1 MDAICKDVK
10 YAVAMLRREWG
21 FTLAAILALALGIG
35 ATTAVFSVVYGV
47 LLRPLPFPESDRLV
61 RIYEEHPG
69 APRPPGDLETSNT
82 TLNAWTSRL
91 RSLENIAPYY
101 AVEYTVA
108 FPDGPVR
115 VHGGQ
120 VGPALFPL
128 LRATPQAG
136 RFFLPEDDAP
146 RANLFVVI
154 SDRLWRDRLHAAA
167 DVVGRT
173 LTIEGKPHVIVGIAR
188 PDFHFPDAE
197 AQLWT
202 PYDDPTRLDPTVQG
216 GVWLTLAIGRLVSG
230 ATAAQAAAE
239 GTAAARAVT
248 RPRALEVLFGAG
260 GPVKVHAV
268 PMVEEMTAAV
278 RPVLLVMSA
287 SVAFILLIACANVA
301 NLFLSRGVA
310 RQREFALRA
319 ALGAGRLR
327 LARQLLAES
336 GLLSLAGAAG
346 GILLAW
352 ALVRATGALAP
363 ADFPRLQDVR
373 VDATVALFAALVT
386 IVAALLTGLL
396 PAVRGT
402 SFNLSASLHGGDGAV
417 AGGFRGARARL
428 VRDAL
433 LVGEAALAA
442 LLIVGAALFG
452 RSFRALSSVDTG
464 YTPGNVLVAQVFP
477 PANAEPARV
486 AGFTAAL
493 VDRLRAD
500 PGVVSAGAG
509 NMMPFSQM
517 TFLTAFDLP
526 AGSSGGKPTRVRAW
540 SYAVTP
546 GYAESLGLRLRA
558 GRLFDRSD
566 EQPDRYPV
574 LVNEEFARRY
584 LDSTR
589 IVGRTFMGGAYG
601 AKNRT
606 EIVGLLGNVLKDG
619 ADKKVVPEVYT
630 VARRDLPLSYEIDL
644 VIRTNGDPARAAATL
659 RQAVRSIDADTVV
672 GATQPLASRVRA
684 SFAQPRFSTAVLAA
698 FATLALVLASLG
710 LFGVLSYTVSQ
721 RRREL
726 SVRAALGANRRRLLT
741 LVLREGLALTAIG
754 LCAGLGGALLL
765 AQAIRGL
772 LFGISPADPLAY
784 AVAPLVL
791 LPVAA
796 MACLLPAR
804 RAANAAPAEVL
815 RLL

>member
-1 MDAICKDVK
+1 MDAIRKDVK

-136 RFFLPEDDAP
+136 RFFLPEEDAP

-197 AQLWT
+197 AQLST

-216 GVWLTLAIGRLVSG
+216 GVWLTLAIGRLVPG

-239 GTAAARAVT
+239 GTAAARSVT

-260 GPVKVHAV
+260 GPVQVHAV

-310 RQREFALRA
+310 RQ
-319 ALGAGRLR
+319 
-327 LARQLLAES
+327 LLAES

-373 VDATVALFAALVT
+373 VDTTVALFATLVT

-606 EIVGLLGNVLKDG
+606 EIVGLVGNVLKDG

-630 VARRDLPLSYEIDL
+630 VARRDVPLSYEVDV
-644 VIRTNGDPARAAATL
+644 VIRTKGDPARAAATL

-672 GATQPLASRVRA
+672 GTTQPLASRVRA

-772 LFGISPADPLAY
+772 LFGITPADPLAY